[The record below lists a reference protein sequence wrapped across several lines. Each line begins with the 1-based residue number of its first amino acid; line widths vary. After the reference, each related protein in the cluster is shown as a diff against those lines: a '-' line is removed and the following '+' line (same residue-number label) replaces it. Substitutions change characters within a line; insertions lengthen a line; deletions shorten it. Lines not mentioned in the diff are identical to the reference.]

1 MFFTFAVHWELTKC
15 EDAMGYSCEI
25 EEITSLLEA
34 ISFNLKGRRQDLR
47 TTYERALEILPKN
60 EELEQKYAILL
71 FEEKE
76 FEAALKMLRRHTITN
91 LRSKELFLNMQTQLI
106 DRWHFPMVNDKT
118 RNETYF
124 KALNGVIKNDDVG
137 KSDPLITLRK

>member
-15 EDAMGYSCEI
+15 EDTMGYSCEI

-60 EELEQKYAILL
+60 EEIEQKYAILL

-76 FEAALKMLRRHTITN
+76 FEAALKMLRRHTS

-124 KALNGVIKNDDVG
+124 KALNDIIRNGDVG
-137 KSDPLITLRK
+137 KSDTFE